1 MEKPVVC
8 DTCKKEV
15 YNLEKHNWKYHP
27 KNKYE
32 ELWAKNAKENFKNW
46 KGSTYFESDP
56 YY

>member
-1 MEKPVVC
+1 MEKPAVC

-15 YNLEKHNWKYHP
+15 YNLEKHKWKYHP
-27 KNKYE
+27 TNKYE
-32 ELWAKNAKENFKNW
+32 ELWAEHAKENFKNW